1 MSSDKKL
8 LTEWTAFSYTPEM
21 VKESRDRNGGK
32 VIMKGILQKAETL
45 NQNGRVYPLSILERE
60 VRNYQKFIRENRALG
75 ECVPP
80 GTEILTLTGWK
91 KIENIDDNEVIAT
104 CNLSTGETEYQAI
117 NQKIEIQFSGKLHKI
132 HNHSTYSMIVTPNHN
147 HVLWDRKNV
156 PYKIS
161 SIDLLDITRG
171 TDKTKKSWISH
182 SVFKQ
187 AFTNLKGE
195 DSVHMHTSNAISS
208 DLRFMK
214 IDEIEYDGPVYCVN
228 VKNGTWLMRQNER
241 VVWTG
246 NCDHPDSSVVELKK
260 VSHIIREAWMEG
272 NVCYGTVEIL
282 DTPMGKIL
290 QSLVESGVTLG
301 ISSRGVGSTKR
312 DGDSQVVQDDFQ
324 LICWDF
330 VAEPSTP
337 GAFMMAEGKRVS
349 ENDLKKTFTRSDRID
364 RVFNEVLS
372 WRKSDKR

>member
-60 VRNYQKFIRENRALG
+60 VRNYQKFIREDRVLG
-75 ECVPP
+75 E
-80 GTEILTLTGWK
+80 
-91 KIENIDDNEVIAT
+91 
-104 CNLSTGETEYQAI
+104 
-117 NQKIEIQFSGKLHKI
+117 
-132 HNHSTYSMIVTPNHN
+132 
-147 HVLWDRKNV
+147 
-156 PYKIS
+156 
-161 SIDLLDITRG
+161 
-171 TDKTKKSWISH
+171 
-182 SVFKQ
+182 
-187 AFTNLKGE
+187 
-195 DSVHMHTSNAISS
+195 
-208 DLRFMK
+208 
-214 IDEIEYDGPVYCVN
+214 
-228 VKNGTWLMRQNER
+228 
-241 VVWTG
+241 
-246 NCDHPDSSVVELKK
+246 CDHPDSSVVELKK

-272 NVCYGTVEIL
+272 NVCYGTVEML